1 MNKTVENTDPL
12 SSLVYDLRSDL
23 DATSNTILEQA
34 NSTLAPRIGD
44 VSAHLFKA
52 GGKRIR
58 PILTLAAATAL
69 GYRGEL
75 HVQAAAAVEF
85 IHMATL
91 LHDDVIDE
99 SDQRRK
105 RPTANLLWDNR
116 SSILV
121 GDFLLARALQ
131 LLVELGSGKVLE
143 ALSAA
148 AVSIAEGEILQLST
162 ARSLQV
168 DETTYRK
175 IIEGKT
181 SALFAAAAESGG
193 AVGGADSE
201 QLSALREF
209 GHALGISFQIVD
221 DVLDYGGDSVSLGKN
236 VGDDFRDCK
245 VTLPVIKAVS
255 MADEAESRFWRRVIE
270 IGEQRLGDL
279 EHAQELLLK
288 HGSIESAKQEAVRWS
303 TIAQASL
310 EKLPDHP
317 IRGKLADLSRFVTER
332 AS

>member
-1 MNKTVENTDPL
+1 MYEKDENFDPL
-12 SSLVYDLRSDL
+12 ASLVADLRSDL
-23 DATSNTILEQA
+23 DATSKTILDQA

-58 PILTLAAATAL
+58 PVLTLSAAAVL
-69 GYRGEL
+69 GYRGGS
-75 HVQAAAAVEF
+75 HIQAAAAVEF

-91 LHDDVIDE
+91 LHDDVVDE
-99 SDQRRK
+99 SDQRRQ

-131 LLVELGSGKVLE
+131 LMVELGSRKVLE
-143 ALSAA
+143 SLSSAA
-148 AVSIAEGEILQLST
+148 VAIAEGEILQLSM
-162 ARSLQV
+162 ARNLSI
-168 DETTYRK
+168 DEKSYRK

-201 QLSALREF
+201 ILSALRKF

-221 DVLDYGGDSVSLGKN
+221 DVLDYGGDSASMGKN
-236 VGDDFRDCK
+236 VGDDFRDRK
-245 VTLPVIKAVS
+245 VTLPVIGAVANAS
-255 MADEAESRFWRRVIE
+255 EEERRFWSRVIVN
-270 IGEQRLGDL
+270 GEQRDGDF
-279 EHAQELLLK
+279 EYAKELLRK
-288 HGSIESAKQEAVRWS
+288 HGSIDKARQEAERWS
-303 TIAQASL
+303 AVAQESL
-310 EKLPDHP
+310 EILPDHP
-317 IRGKLADLSRFVTER
+317 IRGKLADLARYVTER
-332 AS
+332 AA